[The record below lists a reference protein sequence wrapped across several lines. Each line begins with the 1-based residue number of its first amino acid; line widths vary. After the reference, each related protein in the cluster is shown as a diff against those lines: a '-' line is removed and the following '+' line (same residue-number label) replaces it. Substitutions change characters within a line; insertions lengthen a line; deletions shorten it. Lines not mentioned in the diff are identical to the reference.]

1 MPLAGIGLQ
10 LAYVTAASSPQG
22 AVPPEAIPLPAVAAG
37 DTTTAPRYVGS
48 GSCAARACH
57 GNPALTRRGESNS
70 AYVIWLSTDPHAQAY
85 SILSTPEAQHMAVA
99 LDLGDATKAQR
110 CLACHSLS
118 IGGTHAGAA
127 PGASAD
133 ALLADGVGCEACHG
147 PAEKYLAEHTL
158 NRWHKPGDPKFDPS
172 FGMTDTANIAPRAA
186 ICAGCHVGQPDAE
199 GRPWRD
205 VNHDLIAAGHPR
217 LNFEF
222 SAYIA
227 NLPPHWNVKREP
239 ERFDELH
246 SWIAGQLVSA
256 DAALKLLQCRA
267 AAAPASQTASD
278 RTFVPGTW
286 PELSEYDCFS
296 CHHDLRG
303 SSWRQA
309 YSRSTAATLPTDR
322 PKPPSGSPG
331 WGTWYFQGPRILA
344 ATPAIVP
351 NPNGSNWLGSLNHLT
366 ASMQTALPDLSAI
379 RQDADKCRAQLTS
392 RFSSAE
398 ASFTSSMPTDH
409 AALRSALLKSLD
421 SQFHRQR
428 PRDWDEFVQYYLALV
443 AIERSQPQ
451 GSDSPAVELLEAIR
465 NRLSFPRA
473 STASESAATASTSL
487 RVMNPG
493 YSSPL
498 DFDPDVKPAGATP
511 DEPTG
516 KSLSELFDEVIRF
529 LSAAQSSS

>member
-1 MPLAGIGLQ
+1 MPLAGIGWH
-10 LAYVTAASSPQG
+10 LARVTAATSPQG
-22 AVPPEAIPLPAVAAG
+22 AVPPEAIPLPPAAAG
-37 DTTTAPRYVGS
+37 DATNAPRYVGS

-57 GNPALTRRGESNS
+57 GNPTLTRRGESNS

-85 SILSTPEAQHMAVA
+85 AILSTTEAQHMAEA

-118 IGGTHAGAA
+118 IGGSHRGAA

-147 PAEKYLAEHTL
+147 PAEKYLAKHTL

-172 FGMTDTANIAPRAA
+172 FGMTDTTNIAPRAA
-186 ICAGCHVGQPDAE
+186 VCAGCHIGQPDAE

-205 VNHDLIAAGHPR
+205 VDHDLIAAGHPR

-222 SAYIA
+222 SAYMA
-227 NLPPHWNVKREP
+227 NLPPHWNIKREP
-239 ERFDELH
+239 QRFDELH
-246 SWIAGQLVSA
+246 SWVAGQLASA
-256 DAALKLLQCRA
+256 DAALKLLECRA
-267 AAAPASQTASD
+267 ASAPSSTSAAE
-278 RTFVPGTW
+278 RTFVPGVW

-303 SSWRQA
+303 GSWRQT
-309 YSRSTAATLPTDR
+309 YSRSVPTDH
-322 PKPPSGSPG
+322 PKLPPGSPG
-331 WGTWYFQGPRILA
+331 WGTWYLQGPRILA
-344 ATPAIVP
+344 ATPAIMP
-351 NPNGSNWLGSLNHLT
+351 NPSGSNWLGSLNRLT
-366 ASMQTALPDLSAI
+366 ASMQTALPDASAV

-392 RFSSAE
+392 SSSSVE
-398 ASFTSSMPTDH
+398 VSFTSSMPADR
-409 AALRSALLKSLD
+409 AVLRSSLLKSLD

-428 PRDWDEFVQYYLALV
+428 PRNWDEFVQYYLALV
-443 AIERSQPQ
+443 AIERSQAQ

-473 STASESAATASTSL
+473 SAASGSAATASPSL

-498 DFDPDVKPAGATP
+498 DFDPNAKLTGATP
-511 DEPTG
+511 DEPGG
-516 KSLSELFDEVIRF
+516 KSLIELFDEVFRL
-529 LSAAQSSS
+529 LSATESSS